1 MKRAAAVLL
10 VLASAHLLLL
20 YLNFAFRYSATVG
33 IEQATHESKTAGNM
47 AMLFLALAVGLQ
59 LLIAWLLRP
68 VRLAAPATDGSSAL
82 AQLPESH
89 RPALWERYGVRLAVT
104 VVGTSGIFGFL
115 FFIARRTSYLSVL
128 LKFLGL
134 G

>member
-1 MKRAAAVLL
+1 MKRAVAVLL

-33 IEQATHESKTAGNM
+33 IEQATRESKTAGNM
-47 AMLFLALAVGLQ
+47 AVLFLALALGLQ
-59 LLIAWLLRP
+59 FLIAWLLRP

-89 RPALWERYGVRLAVT
+89 RPALWERYGVLLAVSA
-104 VVGTSGIFGFL
+104 VGTLSVFGL
-115 FFIARRTSYLSVL
+115 IFFIAGRTNYLSVL

>member
-1 MKRAAAVLL
+1 MKRAIAVLL

-33 IEQATHESKTAGNM
+33 IAQAIRESKTAGNM

-68 VRLAAPATDGSSAL
+68 TRLAAPATDGSAL

-89 RPALWERYGVRLAVT
+89 GPSLWERYGVLLAIS
-104 VVGTSGIFGFL
+104 VVGTLGIFGFL
-115 FFIARRTSYLSVL
+115 FFIAKRTSYLSVL

-134 G
+134 D